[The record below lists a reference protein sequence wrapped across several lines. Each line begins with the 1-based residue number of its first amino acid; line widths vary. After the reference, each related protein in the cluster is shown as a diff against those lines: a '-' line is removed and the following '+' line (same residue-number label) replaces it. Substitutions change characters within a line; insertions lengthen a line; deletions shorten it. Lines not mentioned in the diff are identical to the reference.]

1 MNQYFEHITAVTP
14 GILSSLFIWKNWYSN
29 DTEAEEVGKHID
41 TAITALTS
49 LNDALIEKENSMI
62 HGDEYDTHNG
72 RK

>member
-29 DTEAEEVGKHID
+29 DTEAEEVEKHIN

-62 HGDEYDTHNG
+62 YGDEYDSNNG